1 MQKCNE
7 NAANRYSYVG
17 EVYNVGE
24 CVQKQQVLQSLKPEW
39 RDLHEKGY
47 IHIHDLD
54 AYGLTYNCLTFDILR
69 DFPYERFQGLSDTK
83 KITGAFDYLRKL
95 FADIGN
101 EQSGGMAL
109 ANFDNKYATILKKLG
124 VEFTPQNQETISACI
139 YNLFYNINILNTIF
153 NNIYKYIIHNTLI
166 CIFHKFYLT
175 TVCLHNKFISPAC
188 AGIYFFHNCHTIKV
202 R

>member
-54 AYGLTYNCLTFDILR
+54 AYGLTYNCLTFDVLR
-69 DFPYERFQGLSDTK
+69 DFP
-83 KITGAFDYLRKL
+83 
-95 FADIGN
+95 
-101 EQSGGMAL
+101 
-109 ANFDNKYATILKKLG
+109 
-124 VEFTPQNQETISACI
+124 
-139 YNLFYNINILNTIF
+139 
-153 NNIYKYIIHNTLI
+153 
-166 CIFHKFYLT
+166 
-175 TVCLHNKFISPAC
+175 
-188 AGIYFFHNCHTIKV
+188 
-202 R
+202 

>member
-17 EVYNVGE
+17 EIFTIGE
-24 CVQKQQVLQSLKPEW
+24 RARKREILDTMPKEW
-39 RDLHEKGY
+39 RALHEEGF

-69 DFPYERFQGLSDTK
+69 DFPYERFAGMSTSR
-83 KITGAFDYLRKL
+83 KILATFEYLKTL
-95 FADIGN
+95 FTDIGN

-109 ANFDNKYATILKKLG
+109 ANFDGDMAKSLRALAL
-124 VEFTPQNQETISACI
+124 
-139 YNLFYNINILNTIF
+139 
-153 NNIYKYIIHNTLI
+153 
-166 CIFHKFYLT
+166 
-175 TVCLHNKFISPAC
+175 
-188 AGIYFFHNCHTIKV
+188 